1 MDIGGALFGSVGRVF
16 MSSSELKNDF
26 GLDQASASHLTDT
39 VQYDY
44 GLGLRFAV
52 ARAIL
57 ARVDVGFSEEE
68 TGLVYLSFGH
78 TFLAAFDPVQRLV
91 AHACL
96 VDPPPEAPARPSAP
110 G

>member
-1 MDIGGALFGSVGRVF
+1 

-26 GLDQASASHLTDT
+26 GLDRASASHLTDT

-78 TFLAAFDPVQRLV
+78 TF
-91 AHACL
+91 
-96 VDPPPEAPARPSAP
+96 
-110 G
+110 